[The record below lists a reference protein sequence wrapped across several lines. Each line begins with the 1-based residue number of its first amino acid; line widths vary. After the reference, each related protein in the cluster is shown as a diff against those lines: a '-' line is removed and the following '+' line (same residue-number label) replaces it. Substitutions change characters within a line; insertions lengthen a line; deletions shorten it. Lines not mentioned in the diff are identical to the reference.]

1 MARPTIYSEEIIA
14 KVEEYKNLEMP
25 YEDEVIHSI
34 EGLAVYAGIARS
46 TLYKWKDEK
55 GKEEFS
61 DIFEEILEKQG
72 RSLFNNGLNGK
83 FAPTI
88 TKVILTK
95 HGYREGIETTG
106 KDGKDLNVNI
116 ITVDERVK
124 EIFNDK

>member
-1 MARPTIYSEEIIA
+1 MARPTIYSKEIID
-14 KVEEYKNLEMP
+14 KVREYKDLKMP
-25 YEDEVIHSI
+25 YLDEVIHSI

-61 DIFEEILEKQG
+61 DIFEEVLEKQG
-72 RSLFNNGLNGK
+72 MSLFNNGLIGK

-106 KDGKDLNVNI
+106 KDGAALI
-116 ITVDERVK
+116 PAERQK
-124 EIFNDK
+124 EIDKAIEEIL